1 MFTYLISPRG
11 AWILLGFFSPRGPFR
26 SGKLRVL
33 SAWMPAAWSPSNGV
47 TFPEQPASLASF
59 GSANHN
65 PRWKVC
71 TGLNLGFFSASWLS
85 TCGAF
90 TLPGAMANTSS
101 LKIPMKRPLPLPLL
115 SVDMS
120 PWYQEMPK
128 GSLGCW
134 MTNRVYSVFLAACLS
149 VTSMIWLPTGVERMS
164 TLADAPSRQSLATA
178 DWERTILKEVSSTA
192 KAAAANKAAISS
204 AALTASTTR
213 LVVVF
218 LLTFLF
224 LSWFHDPS
232 SLRFIRRSPL
242 LLARP
247 LEEAGCLSP
256 CAPLSPLWACIQQLS
271 GNIHLLS
278 FYPRRHETG

>member
-1 MFTYLISPRG
+1 
-11 AWILLGFFSPRGPFR
+11 
-26 SGKLRVL
+26 
-33 SAWMPAAWSPSNGV
+33 
-47 TFPEQPASLASF
+47 
-59 GSANHN
+59 
-65 PRWKVC
+65 
-71 TGLNLGFFSASWLS
+71 
-85 TCGAF
+85 
-90 TLPGAMANTSS
+90 
-101 LKIPMKRPLPLPLL
+101 
-115 SVDMS
+115 
-120 PWYQEMPK
+120 
-128 GSLGCW
+128 
-134 MTNRVYSVFLAACLS
+134 MTNRVYPVFLAACFRE
-149 VTSMIWLPTGVERMS
+149 TSMIWLPPTVRIS
-164 TLADAPSRQSLATA
+164 TVADAPSRQSLATA

-204 AALTASTTR
+204 AAPTASTTR